1 MRKVICRPNVKY
13 NYERKMDAKF
23 KNQLEFES
31 QFDYISYISK
41 EDLKKISEKII
52 KSFKSH
58 KIKIVKCVHCNS
70 YLWVYRKDY
79 LKYKEALN
87 KKFGGWSCYY
97 CGQLRYN
104 NKLRPG
110 QQVAYDQLKENSKY
124 YKKIYDKKLN
134 KEMELQGVKVT
145 NY

>member
-1 MRKVICRPNVKY
+1 MDKIKKLLNLWRVDKSKQHIRRVK
-13 NYERKMDAKF
+13 K
-23 KNQLEFES
+23 L
-31 QFDYISYISK
+31 
-41 EDLKKISEKII
+41 
-52 KSFKSH
+52 SH
-58 KIKIVKCVHCNS
+58 KEWELSLNGLISLLDV
-70 YLWVYRKDY
+70 
-79 LKYKEALN
+79 KYKEALN